1 MGRIRM
7 SNHFTFIS
15 KTYNELRIICD
26 DMMIHFYTN
35 TGEVFCSKVY
45 VRLEE
50 VVRNHRKAD
59 NFWIEL

>member
-1 MGRIRM
+1 M
-7 SNHFTFIS
+7 S

-45 VRLEE
+45 VRLEV